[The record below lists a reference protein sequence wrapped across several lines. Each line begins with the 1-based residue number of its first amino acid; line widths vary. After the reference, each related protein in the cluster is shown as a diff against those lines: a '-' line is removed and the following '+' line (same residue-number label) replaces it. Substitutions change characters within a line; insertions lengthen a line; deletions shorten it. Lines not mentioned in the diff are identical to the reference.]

1 MMTDYSKSKFSPF
14 LNPLCVALD
23 VDTAEQAMQI
33 VHLLNPQKMPFKISH
48 DISSDKM
55 TQQKLQ
61 STFPNAIPSANPNI
75 ILNSN
80 LAGGFKLGPRLLLKY
95 GQSLIQEIAQYA
107 PVFVDCK
114 FFDITST
121 TMAAVRS
128 SFEAG
133 ASVVTVHALNG
144 KECLQ
149 ALAKLEKEL
158 NQIRPFKILC
168 VTILTSWSQGSF
180 AFSASFKGEKRMGLE
195 NDSLVASTGQ
205 LNSYTKNSRSL
216 TTTISTTPISDQ
228 VSDLAQLVIES
239 GLSGLVSS
247 AEELKALTQLQSLT
261 QSPLFFLTPG
271 IRLPEDD
278 TQDQARV
285 MGPQQA
291 IQDGS
296 SCLVVGRPILQAPDP
311 RAKAQQFLNLIS

>member
-1 MMTDYSKSKFSPF
+1 MTDYSKSKFSPF

-33 VHLLNPQKMPFKISH
+33 VHLLNPQKI
-48 DISSDKM
+48 
-55 TQQKLQ
+55 Q
-61 STFPNAIPSANPNI
+61 STFSNAISDVSANSI
-75 ILNSN
+75 SNSN

-95 GQSLIQEIAQYA
+95 GQSLIQEVAQYG

-121 TMAAVRS
+121 TVAAVRS

-149 ALAKLEKEL
+149 ALAKLEKES

-180 AFSASFKGEKRMGLE
+180 AFP
-195 NDSLVASTGQ
+195 ASTADK
-205 LNSYTKNSRSL
+205 TSRVL
-216 TTTISTTPISDQ
+216 TSTIAATAISDQ
-228 VSDLAQLVIES
+228 VVDLARLVIES
-239 GLSGLVSS
+239 GLSGMVSS
-247 AEELKALTQLQSLT
+247 AEELKSLLPLQALTNAR
-261 QSPLFFLTPG
+261 LFFLTPG

-285 MGPQQA
+285 MGPSQA
-291 IQDGS
+291 MQAGS

-311 RAKAQQFLNLIS
+311 RAKVQQFLNLIQL

>member
-1 MMTDYSKSKFSPF
+1 MTDYSKSKFSPF

-33 VHLLNPQKMPFKISH
+33 VHLLNPQKI
-48 DISSDKM
+48 
-55 TQQKLQ
+55 Q
-61 STFPNAIPSANPNI
+61 STFSNAIQDANPNT

-95 GQSLIQEIAQYA
+95 GQSFIQEVAQYA

-121 TMAAVRS
+121 TVAAVRS

-180 AFSASFKGEKRMGLE
+180 AFP
-195 NDSLVASTGQ
+195 ASTADK
-205 LNSYTKNSRSL
+205 TSRVL
-216 TTTISTTPISDQ
+216 TSTIVATAISDQ
-228 VSDLAQLVIES
+228 VVDLARLVIES
-239 GLSGLVSS
+239 GLSGMVSS
-247 AEELKALTQLQSLT
+247 AEELKSLTQLQSLT

-291 IQDGS
+291 IQAGS
-296 SCLVVGRPILQAPDP
+296 SCLVVGRPILQAQDP
-311 RAKAQQFLNLIS
+311 RGKAQQFLNLIQQ